1 MLLSFALL
9 ACTGHGDSAA
19 TETPTVE
26 ILSPTDGETVPSGDV
41 ALSIA
46 VNHFLLS
53 DPAKH
58 NEGEPEGYLHVAW
71 TDGATSGELDTG
83 STTPSISIATA
94 GDWTITADLRF
105 ADGDGMDEA
114 FSDFVPATVGI
125 VVVDGGAN

>member
-26 ILSPTDGETVPSGDV
+26 ILSPTEGETVPTGNV

-58 NEGEPEGYLHVAW
+58 NEGEPEGYLYVRW
-71 TDGATSGELDTG
+71 TDGSSLVEIGTA
-83 STTPSISIATA
+83 STTPSIAIDAA
-94 GDWTITADLRF
+94 GDWTITAGLRF
-105 ADGDGMDEA
+105 ADGDDIDEV
-114 FSDFVPATVGI
+114 FSDFVPDTVEI
-125 VVVDGGAN
+125 VVVDGGAS

>member
-1 MLLSFALL
+1 VFL

-26 ILSPTDGETVPSGDV
+26 ILSPSEGETVEVGDV
-41 ALSIA
+41 PLSIA

-58 NEGEPEGYLHVAW
+58 NEGEPEGYLYVSW
-71 TDGATSGELDTG
+71 TDGSSVAEIGTA
-83 STTPSISIATA
+83 STTPSVTIDTA
-94 GDWTITADLRF
+94 GDWTITAGLRF
-105 ADGDGMDEA
+105 ADGDGVDEA

-125 VVVDGGAN
+125 VVVDGESN

>member
-9 ACTGHGDSAA
+9 GCTGPADSAG

-26 ILSPTDGETVPSGDV
+26 ILSPAEGESVPVGQV

-46 VNHFLLS
+46 VNHFLLT

-58 NEGEPEGYLHVAW
+58 NEGEPEGYLHLSW
-71 TDGATSGELDTG
+71 TDGATSDELDTS
-83 STTPSISIATA
+83 STTPSISIATS
-94 GDWTITADLRF
+94 GDWSITADLRF
-105 ADGDGMDEA
+105 ADGDGMDET

-125 VVVDGGAN
+125 VVVE